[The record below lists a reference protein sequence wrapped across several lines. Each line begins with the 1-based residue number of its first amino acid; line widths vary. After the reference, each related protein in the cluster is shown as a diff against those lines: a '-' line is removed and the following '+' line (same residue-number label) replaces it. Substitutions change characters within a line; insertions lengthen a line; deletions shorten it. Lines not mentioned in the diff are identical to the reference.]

1 MMPTILVVD
10 DEHDLATTCQRLLTR
25 RGWSVTIAND
35 RGTALAMLTRLR
47 PRLALVDRLLPDGD
61 GLDVVRAAVAAGT
74 PVILTSGQAT
84 ALTRQQARDEGAA
97 AFLAKPFTALE
108 LQGLVDR
115 VAGAA
120 DAVAP
125 LAQRPP
131 APGVPGQGIH
141 C

>member
-1 MMPTILVVD
+1 MTSTILVVD
-10 DEHDLATTCQRLLTR
+10 GEHDLATTCQRLLTR

-35 RGTALAMLTRLR
+35 RETALAMLARLR
-47 PRLALVDRLLPDGD
+47 PRLAFVDRQLPDGD

-84 ALTRQQARDEGAA
+84 ALTRQQARAEGAA
-97 AFLAKPFTALE
+97 AFLAKPFSALE
-108 LQGLVDR
+108 LQDLVDR

-120 DAVAP
+120 DPVAP